1 MLMNWT
7 LIFSGI
13 SAASTCLIVIQIFV
27 THRQSKKLH
36 EEQRR
41 QRTVDMMM
49 SWSASLKRATST
61 AEKIVERFS
70 KEQCRNLYL
79 EKPFKVNGEI
89 KQMLCSIC
97 GMAETEECSVCKK
110 NTSDLYEISGKQL
123 LELRWHIISYLN
135 TLETVLV
142 AWQQGTV
149 DKKIVEHEFSYLYD
163 DEKGWDVLS
172 HFRAAAGGD
181 KAYPVISEFCE
192 TLKENQ
198 KNQNKIKSKKEL

>member
-1 MLMNWT
+1 MDWT
-7 LIFSGI
+7 LFFSGV
-13 SAASTCLIVIQIFV
+13 SAASTCLILVEFFLI
-27 THRQSKKLH
+27 HRQNKKLH

-41 QRTVDMMM
+41 QKTVDMML

-61 AEKIVERFS
+61 AEKIVERFD
-70 KEQCRNLYL
+70 KEQCRALYL
-79 EKPFKVNGEI
+79 EKPFMVNSEI

-97 GMAETEECSVCKK
+97 GMANTNECSSCQK
-110 NTSDLYEISGKQL
+110 NSSELYEVSGKQL

-149 DKKIVEHEFSYLYD
+149 DKKIVEHEFSYLYN

-172 HFRAAAGGD
+172 HFRIAAGGD

-192 TLKENQ
+192 TLKNNQ
-198 KNQNKIKSKKEL
+198 KNKHQLKPKKSL

>member
-1 MLMNWT
+1 MDWL
-7 LIFSGI
+7 LIFSGV
-13 SAASTCLIVIQIFV
+13 SAASTVLILIQLFL
-27 THRQSKKLH
+27 THRHAQALH

-61 AEKIVERFS
+61 AEKIVERFD
-70 KEQCRNLYL
+70 KEQCRALYL
-79 EKPFKVNGEI
+79 QKPFKVNCEI

-97 GMAETEECSVCKK
+97 GMAETEECASCK
-110 NTSDLYEISGKQL
+110 NNAAEHYEVSGKQL

-181 KAYPVISEFCE
+181 KVYPVISEFCE
-192 TLKENQ
+192 TLKKNQ
-198 KNQNKIKSKKEL
+198 KDKNQLSLKKQL